1 MGGKEG
7 RRNGGLIE
15 RGLYDRQLGIEQ
27 LEQGPPPF
35 APRFARSHGGKPPL
49 SKMDAKG
56 DRIHVPPHLHPD
68 LIGTHFMRTVC
79 ILRSLRHPEQRHLG
93 LTGGLD
99 LRRTKHDSGGSPHT
113 SKFLPWESE
122 TAVGF
127 KDRDKAAACEKYRK
141 TGSGFA
147 FAKKLFGTLRAFR
160 TSGGKSPFKRLS
172 IQCGSAANP
181 RVYGRIASDPPMCRI
196 GGRARGG
203 LRAGAGLRRASRWAG
218 AGAARRA
225 AAAAGAARSCRRR
238 ARRPRSAWPDCR
250 RCRIRSRPPRR
261 TLR

>member
-1 MGGKEG
+1 
-7 RRNGGLIE
+7 
-15 RGLYDRQLGIEQ
+15 
-27 LEQGPPPF
+27 
-35 APRFARSHGGKPPL
+35 
-49 SKMDAKG
+49 MDAKG
-56 DRIHVPPHLHPD
+56 DRIHVPPHRHPD
-68 LIGTHFMRTVC
+68 LIATHFMRTVC

-93 LTGGLD
+93 LAGDLD
-99 LRRTKHDSGGSPHT
+99 VRRAKHDSGGSPHAP
-113 SKFLPWESE
+113 KFLSWESE

-127 KDRDKAAACEKYRK
+127 KDRDKAAACEKYLK

-147 FAKKLFGTLRAFR
+147 FAKMLLGTLRAFR
-160 TSGGKSPFKRLS
+160 APGGKSPFKRLS

-181 RVYGRIASDPPMCRI
+181 RVHRRTASDPPMCRI

-203 LRAGAGLRRASRWAG
+203 LRAGAGLRRASRWAD

>member
-1 MGGKEG
+1 
-7 RRNGGLIE
+7 
-15 RGLYDRQLGIEQ
+15 
-27 LEQGPPPF
+27 
-35 APRFARSHGGKPPL
+35 
-49 SKMDAKG
+49 MDAKG
-56 DRIHVPPHLHPD
+56 DRIHVPPHRHPD
-68 LIGTHFMRTVC
+68 LIATHFMRTVC

-99 LRRTKHDSGGSPHT
+99 VRRAKHDSGGSPHT

-160 TSGGKSPFKRLS
+160 TSGGKSPLKRLS

-181 RVYGRIASDPPMCRI
+181 RV
-196 GGRARGG
+196 
-203 LRAGAGLRRASRWAG
+203 
-218 AGAARRA
+218 
-225 AAAAGAARSCRRR
+225 
-238 ARRPRSAWPDCR
+238 
-250 RCRIRSRPPRR
+250 
-261 TLR
+261 